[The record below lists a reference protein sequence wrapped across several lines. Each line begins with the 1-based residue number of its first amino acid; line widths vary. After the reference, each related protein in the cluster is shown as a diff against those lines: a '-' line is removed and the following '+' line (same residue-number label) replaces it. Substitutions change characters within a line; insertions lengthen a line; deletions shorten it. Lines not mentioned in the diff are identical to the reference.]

1 MRHTFIQFLLSL
13 HQLQWFIN
21 TMNPNIPFSSHIFLA
36 LIYNTKN
43 EKLKLK
49 EEGLYVCKWI
59 HTRKSGRVC
68 C

>member
-1 MRHTFIQFLLSL
+1 MI
-13 HQLQWFIN
+13 IKK
-21 TMNPNIPFSSHIFLA
+21 NIPFSSYIFLA